1 MQGNTWVADL
11 AGKNKNAKYLLCVT
25 DVFTNYAW
33 VKPLRDKISK
43 TVINDFIEIVN
54 ESNRKP
60 NKLCFDQEREFY
72 NKLMQEWSDNINIL
86 IYSTYNEGNSVIAE
100 RFIKTLK
107 PKIYKKMTANDSK
120 SQLSYLNKL
129 VDQYNK

>member
-1 MQGNTWVADL
+1 MNDNTWVADL

-25 DVFTNYAW
+25 DVFTKYAW
-33 VKPLRDKISK
+33 VKPLRNKISK
-43 TVINDFIEIVN
+43 TVINVFIEIVN

-72 NKLMQEWSDNINIL
+72 SKLMQEWSDNINIL

>member
-43 TVINDFIEIVN
+43 TVINVFIEIVN
-54 ESNRKP
+54 ESNCKP

>member
-43 TVINDFIEIVN
+43 TVINVFIEIVN
-54 ESNRKP
+54 ESHRKP